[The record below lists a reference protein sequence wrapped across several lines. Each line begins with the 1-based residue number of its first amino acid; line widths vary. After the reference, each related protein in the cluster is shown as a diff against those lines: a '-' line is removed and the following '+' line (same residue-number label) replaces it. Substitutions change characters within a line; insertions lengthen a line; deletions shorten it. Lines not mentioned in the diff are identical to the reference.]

1 MTKAI
6 VVGAGLGGLTA
17 AASLHRRGIDTTVL
31 EQSAQLGEIGAGVQL
46 APNAL
51 KVLRALG
58 LEQRASELG
67 FEPDAHVVRNWKTSE
82 VLAYTPY
89 KGVLREAFGADY
101 FGYHRAD
108 LHDLLRSAVP
118 PEAIRLSARCT
129 GVREEGG
136 QAIVELADGS
146 ELKGDVVIG
155 ADGIHSRVRASLFGE
170 AEPRYTGN
178 ACWRGMTPVSALP
191 PGLISPDMT
200 VWFGPGAS
208 VVYYYIR
215 GGEFINWMAAFESE
229 QWAEESWTAEG
240 TREEALGRFADW
252 HPTIQTLLS
261 KSDRYLKWGLFDR
274 DPLPQWSKGRIT
286 LMGDACHPMLP
297 YLAQGACMAL
307 EDGYV
312 VAEAISAGSTDM
324 VAALAAYEQARRER
338 TARVQLL
345 ARTRSIENHLRDEAS
360 MRARDE
366 RFARIRADAAAG
378 KHAYGIEWIYEHDV
392 TAPHHSLNSAQEVL
406 P

>member
-1 MTKAI
+1 MALNAI

-17 AASLHRRGIDTTVL
+17 AAALLQRGIDVTVL
-31 EQSAQLGEIGAGVQL
+31 EQAAQLGEIGAGVQL

-58 LEQRASELG
+58 LESGAAQLG
-67 FEPDAHVVRNWKTSE
+67 FEPNAHVVRNWKSAE
-82 VLAYTPY
+82 ILAYTPY
-89 KGVLREAFGADY
+89 KGVLREVFGAAY
-101 FGYHRAD
+101 YGYHRAD
-108 LHDLLRSAVP
+108 LHELLRTAVP
-118 PEAIRLSARCT
+118 KAVIRLNSRCAA
-129 GVREEGG
+129 VRQEGDC
-136 QAIVELADGS
+136 AVVELTDGS
-146 ELKGDVVIG
+146 TLKADVVVG
-155 ADGIHSRVRASLFGE
+155 ADGIHSAVRQSLFGN
-170 AEPRYTGN
+170 APPRFTGN
-178 ACWRGMTPVSALP
+178 ACWRGMTPTSALE
-191 PGLISPDMT
+191 PGLLPPDMT

-208 VVYYYIR
+208 VVHYYIR
-215 GGEFINWMAAFESE
+215 GGSVINWMAAFESD

-240 TREEALGRFADW
+240 TRDEAVARFADW
-252 HPTIQTLLS
+252 HPSVRSLVT

-307 EDGYV
+307 EDGYA
-312 VAEAISAGSTDM
+312 VADALAKGGSD
-324 VAALAAYEQARRER
+324 VAASLQRYEQARRER

-345 ARTRSIENHLRDEAS
+345 ARQRSIENHLRDEDA

-366 RFARIRADAAAG
+366 RFARVRAEAATG

-392 TAPHHSLNSAQEVL
+392 TAN
-406 P
+406 